1 MSGQLVVPPKDSLS
15 QLVIL
20 IDHRAPERISVTQI
34 VLHEL
39 EGPAVKDIKLL
50 VPPMHQSHNIAW
62 DSLTSNLTFITEN
75 PVVTP
80 RRTDFFPRGLPSQ
93 ANSLNHFA
101 RTVATTIRTF
111 SDTER
116 AKYPTK
122 FDAPLQG
129 KLFPDS
135 ILERYSSITYPSVT
149 PKSQLIEHWIERAG
163 PTPSY
168 NTGQGDLADVVKVL
182 LAENRLDQLLMLAHH
197 PRIPLHELHQLSWG
211 HSFGWD
217 HVMQWALE
225 AYIFFNVLLSKPE
238 LHADG
243 RYKSMQG
250 YKFALRILTNSTDYD
265 AQTYPHREFF
275 FGALD
280 DGGNVE
286 RADPLADFN
295 KLHEYLK
302 MCFRLLYR
310 YDVLARECGVGLDW
324 EGNVACTVGY
334 MWKVKTDY
342 IENGRNVW
350 ITRFA

>member
-1 MSGQLVVPPKDSLS
+1 MP
-15 QLVIL
+15 
-20 IDHRAPERISVTQI
+20 
-34 VLHEL
+34 
-39 EGPAVKDIKLL
+39 
-50 VPPMHQSHNIAW
+50 QSHNIAW
-62 DSLTSNLTFITEN
+62 DSLTSNLTFIAEN

-116 AKYPTK
+116 AKYPTR

-135 ILERYSSITYPSVT
+135 VLERYSSIPASSVT
-149 PKSQLIEHWIERAG
+149 LKSQLIEHWIERAG
-163 PTPSY
+163 PTTSY
-168 NTGQGDLADVVKVL
+168 IGSGQGDLADVVKVL
-182 LAENRLDQLLMLAHH
+182 LAENQLDQLLMLAHH
-197 PRIPLHELHQLSWG
+197 PRIPLHELQQLSWG
-211 HSFGWD
+211 LN
-217 HVMQWALE
+217 WALE

-238 LHADG
+238 LHAEG
-243 RYKSMQG
+243 RYKSMG
-250 YKFALRILTNSTDYD
+250 SYTSALRMLTNSTGYD
-265 AQTYPHREFF
+265 VQTFPHREF

-302 MCFRLLYR
+302 MCFWHANVDSIWIGNQMSHLLLGICGR
-310 YDVLARECGVGLDW
+310 WRRITQKPGRTFGLLVLSKIQSGHL
-324 EGNVACTVGY
+324 
-334 MWKVKTDY
+334 
-342 IENGRNVW
+342 
-350 ITRFA
+350 

>member
-1 MSGQLVVPPKDSLS
+1 MASREKKEKKKRLFAQSKSGKPLGHSLS
-15 QLVIL
+15 NVWTAC
-20 IDHRAPERISVTQI
+20 RTSERQRSVTQI
-34 VLHEL
+34 VLHKL
-39 EGPAVKDIKLL
+39 EGPAVKDIGLL
-50 VPPMHQSHNIAW
+50 VPPMPQSHNIAW
-62 DSLTSNLTFITEN
+62 DSLTSNLTFIAEN

-101 RTVATTIRTF
+101 RTVTTTTRTF

-116 AKYPTK
+116 AKYPTG

-135 ILERYSSITYPSVT
+135 ILERNSRIPASVT
-149 PKSQLIEHWIERAG
+149 PKSQLIEYWIEHAG

-168 NTGQGDLADVVKVL
+168 NTGQGDLADVMKVL
-182 LAENRLDQLLMLAHH
+182 LEKNQLDQLLMLAHH
-197 PRIPLHELHQLSWG
+197 PRIPLHELQQLSWG
-211 HSFGWD
+211 LN
-217 HVMQWALE
+217 WALE

-243 RYKSMQG
+243 RYKSMG
-250 YKFALRILTNSTDYD
+250 SYTSALCMLTNSTGYD
-265 AQTYPHREFF
+265 VQTFPHREFF

-286 RADPLADFN
+286 RADLLADFN
-295 KLHEYLK
+295 KLHEYPK

-310 YDVLARECGVGLDW
+310 YSMMCSHANVGSIWIGNQMSHLLLGICG
-324 EGNVACTVGY
+324 
-334 MWKVKTDY
+334 
-342 IENGRNVW
+342 R
-350 ITRFA
+350 

>member
-1 MSGQLVVPPKDSLS
+1 MGFINSRDWQSKIPSRPS
-15 QLVIL
+15 
-20 IDHRAPERISVTQI
+20 
-34 VLHEL
+34 
-39 EGPAVKDIKLL
+39 
-50 VPPMHQSHNIAW
+50 PPMHQSHNIAW
-62 DSLTSNLTFITEN
+62 DSLTSNLTFIAEN
-75 PVVTP
+75 PAVTP

-135 ILERYSSITYPSVT
+135 ILERYSSIPWSSVT
-149 PKSQLIEHWIERAG
+149 PKNQLIEHWIKRAG

-168 NTGQGDLADVVKVL
+168 NTGQGDLADVK
-182 LAENRLDQLLMLAHH
+182 NRLDQLLMLAHH
-197 PRIPLHELHQLSWG
+197 PRIPLRGLHSLSWG

-225 AYIFFNVLLSKPE
+225 AYILFNVLLSKPE

-243 RYKSMQG
+243 RYKSMQS
-250 YKFALRILTNSTDYD
+250 YTNTLRRLTHSTDYD

-280 DGGNVE
+280 DAGNVE

-310 YDVLARECGVGLDW
+310 YDVLARECGFGLDW
-324 EGNVACTVGY
+324 ETNVVHAVGR
-334 MWKVKTDY
+334 MKAEY
-342 IENGRNVW
+342 IKNGRDGW
-350 ITRFA
+350 IMRFV